1 MLIVGAGPSGLTLG
15 VSLRRQGI
23 DCLILDR
30 LETPSP
36 YSRALGLHAR
46 TLEIFSALDV
56 LAPIR
61 KASRLLKGVSV
72 YGDKG
77 FLFDLDLTTLKAPFP
92 WVLSCPQSQVEE
104 TLIQRYKALGG
115 EMLRGVELLDF
126 TQDGSRVTAR
136 IRQGAQVS
144 TVESAILVGADGV
157 GSTVREQLGIGYKG
171 VDYKEHCALEG
182 PMA

>member
-61 KASRLLKGVSV
+61 KASRLLKGV
-72 YGDKG
+72 
-77 FLFDLDLTTLKAPFP
+77 
-92 WVLSCPQSQVEE
+92 
-104 TLIQRYKALGG
+104 
-115 EMLRGVELLDF
+115 
-126 TQDGSRVTAR
+126 
-136 IRQGAQVS
+136 
-144 TVESAILVGADGV
+144 
-157 GSTVREQLGIGYKG
+157 
-171 VDYKEHCALEG
+171 
-182 PMA
+182 